1 MHILKKI
8 CNVKYLGVL
17 FQLLIKFD
25 LHDFT
30 FDFTN
35 NDEHNHLGLVHGVR
49 HSIQVQGL
57 LQWIQISE
65 AFLHHVV
72 ETILNA

>member
-1 MHILKKI
+1 MEVLVY
-8 CNVKYLGVL
+8 CVRSWEGVQCDIFGYL

-35 NDEHNHLGLVHGVR
+35 NGEHNHLGLVHKAR
-49 HSIQVQGL
+49 HPIKSQGL
-57 LQWIQISE
+57 LQWIQISG
-65 AFLHHVV
+65 AFEHPL
-72 ETILNA
+72 